1 MPDLTSLMRSSVL
14 SYGHLSVI
22 TDMKGEERAVYL
34 GYSLPLSKAELLLL
48 KTILLSLP
56 VCLSTN
62 EIAEATGISAG
73 QISVLVNRI
82 NRKASA
88 IGNRKLILGTSH
100 HGFQLNEF
108 M

>member
-1 MPDLTSLMRSSVL
+1 MPDLTSLTQSAVL
-14 SYGHLSVI
+14 SYGQLSVI
-22 TDMKGEERAVYL
+22 TDTQDEERAVYI

-82 NRKASA
+82 NRKAFA
-88 IGNRKLILGTSH
+88 IGNRRLILGTSH

>member
-1 MPDLTSLMRSSVL
+1 MPDLTSLMQSAVL

-22 TDMKGEERAVYL
+22 TDTKGEERAVYI

-88 IGNRKLILGTSH
+88 IGNRRLILGTSH